1 MTNLNRPLRGYILSN
16 KSHAELTENDYGT
29 PRLLEAA
36 KKKNIDISVFTPN
49 QFEMIVTK
57 DDKKSILIDDK
68 ITELPDFILP
78 RTGSGT
84 TYYALSVIRQ
94 LEYLGVYV
102 CNGANSIE
110 TVKDKLHMHQVL
122 AHSRLPTPKTMLAKY
137 PIDIKVVAREIGFP
151 LIIKNVTGSFGNGIY
166 LCENDEK
173 FTDIIE
179 LIYTNN
185 EKANIIIQEFIHDS
199 RGKDLRV
206 FVLGGKVIGCMQ
218 RSSDVSFKAN
228 YSRGG
233 KVAAFDAS
241 PEIEWLSTEAAKLV
255 GLDIA
260 GIDLLFDGN
269 GFKICEANSAPD
281 FKGLEQVVGKHIAED
296 IMDYIQVKVSGKL

>member
-1 MTNLNRPLRGYILSN
+1 MISNNRPLKGCILAS
-16 KSHAELTENDYGT
+16 KSESDLTENDYGT

-36 KKKNIDISVFTPN
+36 KKKNIDISVVTPN
-49 QFEMIVTK
+49 QFEIIVTRS
-57 DDKKSILIDDK
+57 DEKSILIDDK

-84 TYYALSVIRQ
+84 TYYGLSVIRQ
-94 LEYLGVYV
+94 LEHLGIYV
-102 CNGANSIE
+102 CNGANAIE
-110 TVKDKLHMHQVL
+110 IVKDKMHMHQVL

-137 PIDIKVVAREIGFP
+137 PIDVKIVAREIGFP

-166 LCENDEK
+166 LCETEEK

-179 LIYTNN
+179 LVYTNN
-185 EKANIIIQEFIHDS
+185 EKANIIIQEFIKDS

-228 YSRGG
+228 FSRGG
-233 KVAAFDAS
+233 KVAPFEVT

-255 GLDIA
+255 NLDIA
-260 GIDLLFDGN
+260 GVDLLFDGD

-281 FKGLEQVVGKHIAED
+281 FKGLEQVVGRHIAED
-296 IMDYIQVKVSGKL
+296 IMDYIQIKVSGKL